1 MSLKR
6 STAKWEFSIHLDYNK
21 GPNRITFDPA
31 SAERFFKKVLK
42 NNAKLDTIV
51 VKVKHL
57 PSSLVWETDDP
68 GELNEFIHTVVD
80 RIGVRK

>member
-1 MSLKR
+1 MTLKR
-6 STAKWEFSIHLDYNK
+6 SSAKWEFSIHLDYNK
-21 GPNRITFDPA
+21 GPNRITFDPS

-42 NNAKLDTIV
+42 SNPSLDTMT

-57 PSSLVWETDDP
+57 SSNLVWETDDP

-80 RIGVRK
+80 RVGVRK